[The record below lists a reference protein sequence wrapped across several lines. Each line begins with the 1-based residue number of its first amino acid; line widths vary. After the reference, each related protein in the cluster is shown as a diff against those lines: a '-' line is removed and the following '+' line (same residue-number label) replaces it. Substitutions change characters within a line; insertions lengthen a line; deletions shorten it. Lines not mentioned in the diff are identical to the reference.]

1 VPSSRPDRPD
11 PAPISRRRMTVV
23 LIASIV
29 FTVGDGSAQLIMSP
43 HLQTRGL
50 EPATI
55 GTMIAGYSI
64 AALVFRFI
72 TGALYRPRTSRAL
85 IVSGCAMTL
94 GALLVTAGATDPL
107 VLRASIAVNGAGFAI
122 VSTGTLAAVM
132 DMRRGTNAGV
142 AMGVFTGMIG
152 AGYAIAN
159 FLGGALADL
168 VGTAATIRL
177 TALLPVLAAVLLVP
191 ALSTLSSSDATPR
204 RPAEPTESAAAAR
217 TVSPAQRLQ
226 RLLTTGPL
234 VWLAFLAGL
243 HVNLLS
249 GILATF
255 FPLYALAIG
264 LTFTQ
269 IGTLNG
275 ISATIS
281 SLVRFGS
288 GALFARVP
296 YRPTMPWMVALGSLG
311 VAMFALPEPAFLLL
325 VVAFAA
331 VGTSRGVLRVASAAL
346 TMDGAG
352 EESGARGRATG
363 IYMAGLDLGR
373 ILAPIAGGLAVEV
386 IGFRGTFL
394 LSALL
399 IPAIYTGF
407 ALRLRASSA

>member
-1 VPSSRPDRPD
+1 MRT
-11 PAPISRRRMTVV
+11 SRRRMTVV
-23 LIASIV
+23 LVASVI

-55 GTMIAGYSI
+55 GTMIAGYSV
-64 AALVFRFI
+64 AALAFRFI
-72 TGALYRPRTSRAL
+72 TGALYRPRTSQAL
-85 IVSGCAMTL
+85 IVGGCAMTL

-159 FLGGALADL
+159 FLGGALADAL
-168 VGTAATIRL
+168 GTATTIRL
-177 TALLPVLAAVLLVP
+177 TALLPVVAAVLLVP
-191 ALSTLSSSDATPR
+191 ALSVLRRSDDGR
-204 RPAEPTESAAAAR
+204 VRPATR
-217 TVSPAQRLQ
+217 TGGSGRSLVLPRLAGI
-226 RLLTTGPL
+226 GPL

-269 IGTLNG
+269 IGALNG
-275 ISATIS
+275 ISASIS
-281 SLVRFGS
+281 SVVRFAA

-296 YRPTMPWMVALGSLG
+296 YRPTMPWMVGMGSLA
-311 VAMFALPEPAFLLL
+311 VAMFALPGPGFLLL
-325 VVAFAA
+325 AVAFAA

-352 EESGARGRATG
+352 DGDGARGRATG
-363 IYMAGLDLGR
+363 IYMAGLDMGR
-373 ILAPIAGGLAVEV
+373 ILAPIAGGLAVETL
-386 IGFRGTFL
+386 GFRGTFL

-399 IPAIYTGF
+399 VPAIYTGF
-407 ALRLRASSA
+407 AIRLRTATV

>member
-1 VPSSRPDRPD
+1 MASSDGPVRPV
-11 PAPISRRRMTVV
+11 ATSRRRMTVV
-23 LIASIV
+23 LVASVI

-55 GTMIAGYSI
+55 GTMIAGYSV
-64 AALVFRFI
+64 AALVFRFV
-72 TGALYRPRTSRAL
+72 TGALYRPRTSRRL
-85 IVSGCAMTL
+85 IVAGCALTL
-94 GALLVTAGATDPL
+94 SALLVTAGATDPRM
-107 VLRASIAVNGAGFAI
+107 LRASIAVNGAGFAI

-142 AMGVFTGMIG
+142 AMGVFTGTIG

-159 FLGGALADL
+159 FLGGALADAL
-168 VGTAATIRL
+168 GTATTIRL
-177 TALLPVLAAVLLVP
+177 TALLPIAAAVLLVP
-191 ALSTLSSSDATPR
+191 ALSVLLESEVSEQGTAPSPSRRTTWRPR
-204 RPAEPTESAAAAR
+204 RPDLRRVLSI
-217 TVSPAQRLQ
+217 
-226 RLLTTGPL
+226 GPL

-255 FPLYALAIG
+255 FPLYALSIG

-269 IGTLNG
+269 IGALNG

-281 SLVRFGS
+281 SGVRFAA

-311 VAMFALPEPAFLLL
+311 VALFALPRPAFLLL
-325 VVAFAA
+325 AAAFAA

-352 EESGARGRATG
+352 DEHGARGRATG
-363 IYMAGLDLGR
+363 VYMAGLDLGR
-373 ILAPIAGGLAVEV
+373 ILAPIAGGIAVEA
-386 IGFRGTFL
+386 IGYRGTFL
-394 LSALL
+394 LSAFL

-407 ALRLRASSA
+407 ALRLRATIG

>member
-1 VPSSRPDRPD
+1 MPSSDG
-11 PAPISRRRMTVV
+11 PAGPVATSRRRMAVV
-23 LIASIV
+23 LVASVI

-55 GTMIAGYSI
+55 GTMIAGYSV
-64 AALVFRFI
+64 AALTFRFV
-72 TGALYRPRTSRAL
+72 TGALYRPRTSRRL
-85 IVSGCAMTL
+85 IVGGCTLTL
-94 GALLVTAGATDPL
+94 GALLVTASVTDPL

-159 FLGGALADL
+159 FLGGALADAL
-168 VGTAATIRL
+168 GTAATIRL
-177 TALLPVLAAVLLVP
+177 TALLPIAAAVLLVP
-191 ALSTLSSSDATPR
+191 SLSVLRDSEAPEERPVASR
-204 RPAEPTESAAAAR
+204 RPSWRSAR
-217 TVSPAQRLQ
+217 PDLRGM
-226 RLLTTGPL
+226 LTIGPL

-255 FPLYALAIG
+255 FPLYALSIG

-269 IGTLNG
+269 IGALNG

-281 SLVRFGS
+281 SGVRFAA

-296 YRPTMPWMVALGSLG
+296 YRPTMPWMVALGSLA
-311 VAMFALPEPAFLLL
+311 VAMFALPRPAFLLL
-325 VVAFAA
+325 AVAFAA

-352 EESGARGRATG
+352 DEHGARGRATG

-373 ILAPIAGGLAVEV
+373 ILAPIAGGIAVEA
-386 IGFRGTFL
+386 IGFQGTFL

-399 IPAIYTGF
+399 VPAIYAGF
-407 ALRLRASSA
+407 ALRLRATIG